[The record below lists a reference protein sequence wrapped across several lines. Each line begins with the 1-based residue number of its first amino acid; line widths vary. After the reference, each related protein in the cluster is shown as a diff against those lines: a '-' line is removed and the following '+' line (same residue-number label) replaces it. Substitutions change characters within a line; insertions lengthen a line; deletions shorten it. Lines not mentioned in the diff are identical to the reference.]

1 MDLQL
6 EGKKALIS
14 GSTAGIGL
22 AIAAALACE
31 GATVVIAGRSK
42 QKLQGAWESIQ
53 SSSGNKV
60 DVVAVVADLATS
72 EGVQTMINAVSDV
85 DVLVNNLGI
94 YEAKSFFDLQD
105 CDWMSLFQ
113 INVMSG
119 IRLTRHYMRGMLERN
134 FGRIIFISSDSGIM
148 TPPEM
153 IHYGLT
159 KSAQLAV
166 ARGLAE
172 LTKGT
177 NVTVNSVLPGPTLS
191 EGIVDF
197 LQSMSSK
204 PDATPQEAE
213 KEFFDRHRSSS
224 LLQRLIDP
232 REVANLTAFIAS
244 PLSSATNGAALRA
257 EGGLVRSI
265 Y

>member
-6 EGKKALIS
+6 KGKKALVS

-22 AIAAALACE
+22 AIASALASE
-31 GATVVIAGRSK
+31 GAGVIIAGRRNE
-42 QKLQGAWESIQ
+42 KLQTAIESIQ

-60 DVVAVVADLATS
+60 DVVAIAADLATA
-72 EGVQTMINAVSDV
+72 EGIETMIDALSDV
-85 DVLVNNLGI
+85 DILVNNLGI

-105 CDWMSLFQ
+105 SDWMSLFL

-119 IRLTRHYMRGMLERN
+119 IRLARHYMRGMLERD
-134 FGRIIFISSDSGIM
+134 FGRIIFISSESGIM

-172 LTKGT
+172 LTRGT
-177 NVTVNSVLPGPTLS
+177 NVTVNSILPGPTRS
-191 EGIVDF
+191 EGVVDF

-204 PDATPQEAE
+204 PDSTPEEAE
-213 KEFFDRHRSSS
+213 KEFFEKHRSSS
-224 LLQRLIDP
+224 LLQRLIEP

-257 EGGLVRSI
+257 EGGLIRSI

>member
-1 MDLQL
+1 
-6 EGKKALIS
+6 
-14 GSTAGIGL
+14 
-22 AIAAALACE
+22 
-31 GATVVIAGRSK
+31 
-42 QKLQGAWESIQ
+42 
-53 SSSGNKV
+53 
-60 DVVAVVADLATS
+60 
-72 EGVQTMINAVSDV
+72 
-85 DVLVNNLGI
+85 
-94 YEAKSFFDLQD
+94 
-105 CDWMSLFQ
+105 MSLFE

-119 IRLTRHYMRGMLERN
+119 IRLARHYLRGMLDRN
-134 FGRIIFISSDSGIM
+134 FGRIIFISSDAGIM
-148 TPPEM
+148 SPPEM

-166 ARGLAE
+166 ARGIAE

-197 LQSMSSK
+197 LKSMSSK
-204 PDATPQEAE
+204 AEPTPKEAE
-213 KEFFDRHRSSS
+213 REFFEKHRSSS

-232 REVANLTAFIAS
+232 REVANLTAFMAS

>member
-6 EGKKALIS
+6 KGKKALVS

-22 AIAAALACE
+22 AITTALASE
-31 GATVVIAGRSK
+31 GASVIIAGRSNE
-42 QKLQGAWESIQ
+42 KLHGARESIQ
-53 SSSGNKV
+53 SSSDNKV
-60 DVVAVVADLATS
+60 DVVAIAADLATA
-72 EGVQTMINAVSDV
+72 EGVETMIDAVSDV
-85 DVLVNNLGI
+85 DILVNNLGI

-105 CDWMSLFQ
+105 SDWMSLFL

-119 IRLTRHYMRGMLERN
+119 IRLARHYMRGMLERD
-134 FGRIIFISSDSGIM
+134 FGRIIFISSESGIM

-159 KSAQLAV
+159 KSAQLAL

-172 LTKGT
+172 LTRGT
-177 NVTVNSVLPGPTLS
+177 NVTVNSVLPGPTRS
-191 EGIVDF
+191 EGVVDF

-204 PDATPQEAE
+204 PNPTPEEAE
-213 KEFFDRHRSSS
+213 REFFEKHRSSS
-224 LLQRLIDP
+224 LLQRLIEP

-257 EGGLVRSI
+257 EGGLIRAI

>member
-6 EGKKALIS
+6 NEKKALVS

-22 AIAAALACE
+22 AIATALACE
-31 GATVVIAGRSK
+31 GASVVIAGRNK
-42 QKLQGAWESIQ
+42 QKLQQARESIQ
-53 SSSGNKV
+53 SSSGNKA
-60 DVVAVVADLATS
+60 DVIAVAADLGTA
-72 EGVQTMINAVSDV
+72 EGVETIIDSVPDV
-85 DVLVNNLGI
+85 DILVNNLGI

-105 CDWMSLFQ
+105 SDWIGLFE

-119 IRLTRHYMRGMLERN
+119 VRLARHYMRGMLERN
-134 FGRIIFISSDSGIM
+134 FGRIIFISSESGIM

-191 EGIVDF
+191 EGSVDF

-204 PDATPQEAE
+204 ANPTLKEAE
-213 KEFFDRHRSSS
+213 KEFFEKHRSSS

-232 REVANLTAFIAS
+232 REIANLTAFIAS

-257 EGGLVRSI
+257 EGGLIRSI

>member
-6 EGKKALIS
+6 KGKKALIS

-22 AIAAALACE
+22 AIATALAGE
-31 GATVVIAGRSK
+31 GATVFIAGRSQEK
-42 QKLQGAWESIQ
+42 VQGARESIQ
-53 SSSGNKV
+53 LSSDNKV
-60 DVVAVVADLATS
+60 DIVAVAADLATA
-72 EGVQTMINAVSDV
+72 EGVETVINTVSDV
-85 DVLVNNLGI
+85 DILVNNLGI

-105 CDWMSLFQ
+105 SDWISLFL
-113 INVMSG
+113 INVMGG
-119 IRLTRHYMRGMLERN
+119 IRLARHYLRGMLERN
-134 FGRIIFISSDSGIM
+134 FGRVIFISSESSIM

-177 NVTVNSVLPGPTLS
+177 NVTVNSVLPGPTRS

-204 PDATPQEAE
+204 PNPTPEEAE
-213 KEFFDRHRSSS
+213 KEFFEKHRSSS